1 MQHGKYHAYV
11 SLLII
16 LTNDSESISSANSIT
31 TLQFGNWNPN
41 INGLCDK
48 LLEGDYV
55 CTGAPGGSY
64 VPPPVMN
71 APTNATA
78 QQPGGS
84 GAGVSN
90 NSTALYQNSTTPT
103 NTTPSPPSGSSG
115 SGPAAPSPIQKG
127 ISTSCAKY
135 SQAKQGDYCSTFAQ
149 ANNISP
155 AQLYTLNEALGNAG
169 ENCNTAF
176 WSGYYCC
183 VASSAAPTLATQSST
198 ADSVPT
204 STSTT
209 TLSPIV
215 RAISTVMS
223 TIVSTV
229 DATAPCT
236 STSTSTSTPNPIPT
250 PVIANNAAALP
261 TPMQQGVSSLCAK
274 YAQAQQGDTCASF
287 AAANGIQPMDLYERN
302 TALGTQG
309 ENCGTQFWGGY
320 YYCVGGTD

>member
-1 MQHGKYHAYV
+1 MQHGKYHAYS

-16 LTNDSESISSANSIT
+16 LTNDSESICSANSIT
-31 TLQFGNWNPN
+31 TLQFRKWNPN

-55 CTGAPGGSY
+55 CIGAPGGSY
-64 VPPPVMN
+64 VPPLVTN
-71 APTNATA
+71 VPTNATA

-84 GAGVSN
+84 GAGVSS
-90 NSTALYQNSTTPT
+90 NSTAPYQNSTTPT
-103 NTTPSPPSGSSG
+103 NTTPSSTSGSSG
-115 SGPAAPSPIQKG
+115 SGPAAPSPTQKG

-135 SQAKQGDYCSTFAQ
+135 NQAKQGDYCSTFAE

-155 AQLYTLNEALGNAG
+155 TQLYTLNGALGNAG

-176 WSGYYCC
+176 WSGYYYC
-183 VASSAAPTLATQSST
+183 VASSAAAALTTQSST

-204 STSTT
+204 STDTT

-215 RAISTVMS
+215 EALSTVMS
-223 TIVSTV
+223 TVVSTV
-229 DATAPCT
+229 DATVPC
-236 STSTSTSTPNPIPT
+236 TSTPNPAPT
-250 PVIANNAAALP
+250 PVIANNAAPLP